1 MTIAEN
7 ILHDGS
13 SMSKWTSLPLYA
25 MKHEKRDALQRFEK
39 IQKASLFAIAIE
51 DAFLLVKVN
60 EGILEDES

>member
-1 MTIAEN
+1 
-7 ILHDGS
+7 
-13 SMSKWTSLPLYA
+13 